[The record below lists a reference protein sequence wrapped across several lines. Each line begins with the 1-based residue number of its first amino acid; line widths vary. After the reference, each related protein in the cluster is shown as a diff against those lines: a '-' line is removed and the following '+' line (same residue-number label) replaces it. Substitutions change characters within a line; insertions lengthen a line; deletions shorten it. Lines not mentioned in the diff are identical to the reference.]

1 MVAISQIYFLKNVIG
16 TVQKYLPS
24 DGADEALFHIIH
36 DDGDKKF
43 LDVHKQYRKS
53 FSPHNLNSVFALHF
67 ESQVVTINRLVRLSR
82 PSLLELSQNLNM
94 EVEDGII

>member
-1 MVAISQIYFLKNVIG
+1 MPQVSILSNGRNFTDILFKNVIR

-67 ESQVVTINRLVRLSR
+67 ESQVVTINRLR
-82 PSLLELSQNLNM
+82 
-94 EVEDGII
+94 D

>member
-1 MVAISQIYFLKNVIG
+1 MAAISQIYFLKNVIR

-67 ESQVVTINRLVRLSR
+67 ESQVVTINRLMRLSR
-82 PSLLELSQNLNM
+82 PS
-94 EVEDGII
+94 